1 MSIVVRNSVT
11 NAIATG
17 SLVSGGAVCTIVI
30 AQMLGPHSLGVV
42 SYAMWLIGLAV
53 IVADLG
59 IPSALTRFLP
69 EVLRTE
75 AGRNGDGARPS
86 DGLTAVLVRAFAG
99 AVTVVMLACGLVAAG
114 LALSDPGMRTGLGID
129 PDDYLHNPLFWT
141 LVAVGIGGQS
151 LVVLALGL
159 LRGQQE
165 FGKLARI
172 ASASALLQILA
183 TAVGTAL
190 FGIAGAIAG
199 AAFLGALPGFFLIR
213 SLRRSAPI
221 EPPLRTRVVR
231 YCGTYWASYLLQAV
245 TNTRTEIF
253 FLARSLGT
261 EAVALFSIGVTLAN
275 IAVQVPIL
283 LTGSLLPHIA
293 QQMAAGDHARAA
305 ELYRTSLRVMAM
317 MAFPACLGV
326 AAVAPSLIP
335 FLYGHGFVEAVT
347 PAAILMGASAASA
360 LASVAQIY
368 MNAAERNVFSIGVG
382 LAGAAAVVVSGLLLV
397 PLYGVLAAALVRGS
411 VQLLNAGFS
420 LWYVQ
425 RYLGA
430 RAPLW
435 NIARILGAALVCAG
449 AAAGFVR
456 VIPGPASLLVAIPA
470 GVVTYLVALRVF
482 RCLTPADLDGLDQ
495 MTGMLNP
502 RMSRAAK
509 GILHFYAAKPA
520 RKKQK
525 LQRA

>member
-1 MSIVVRNSVT
+1 LSVVVRNSVT

-17 SLVSGGAVCTIVI
+17 SLVSGGALCTIVI

-69 EVLRTE
+69 EVLQTE
-75 AGRNGDGARPS
+75 RGGEEDGARVS
-86 DGLTAVLVRAFAG
+86 DGLTAALMRAFAS
-99 AVTVVMLACGLVAAG
+99 AVAAVMLVCGVVVAGLV
-114 LALSDPGMRTGLGID
+114 LSDPGGRTGIGID
-129 PDDYLHNPLFWT
+129 PDDYLHNPLFWG
-141 LVAVGIGGQS
+141 LVAVGTGGQS

-159 LRGQQE
+159 LRGRQE
-165 FGKLARI
+165 FGRLARI

-190 FGIAGAIAG
+190 FGISGAIAG
-199 AAFLGALPGFFLIR
+199 AAFLGAIPGIFLVL
-213 SLRRSAPI
+213 SLRRGGAI
-221 EPPLRTRVVR
+221 EKPLRTRVVR
-231 YCGTYWASYLLQAV
+231 YCGTYWVSYLLQAV

-253 FLARSLGT
+253 FLARSFGT

-283 LTGSLLPHIA
+283 LTGSLLPHIS
-293 QQMAAGDHARAA
+293 QHMAAGDHARAA
-305 ELYRTSLRVMAM
+305 DLYRTSLRIMAM

-326 AAVAPSLIP
+326 AAIAPILIP
-335 FLYGHGFVEAVT
+335 LLYGKGFVDAVL

-368 MNAAERNVFSIGVG
+368 MNAAERNVFSIGAG

-397 PLYGVLAAALVRGS
+397 PLYGVLAAALVRGG
-411 VQLLNAGFS
+411 VQLFTAGFS

-425 RYLGA
+425 RHLGA
-430 RAPLW
+430 PAPLGI
-435 NIARILGAALVCAG
+435 IARILCAAFVCAG
-449 AAAGFVR
+449 AAYCFVLL
-456 VIPGPASLLVAIPA
+456 IPGPASLLVAIP
-470 GVVTYLVALRVF
+470 VSIVTYLVALRLF
-482 RCLTPADLDGLDQ
+482 SCLTFEDLASID
-495 MTGMLNP
+495 
-502 RMSRAAK
+502 RMSGALPRPLSSAVK
-509 GILHFYAAKPA
+509 GILRLYADKTLRVGKRLPG
-520 RKKQK
+520 
-525 LQRA
+525 